1 MLNLL
6 FTRHAVQNVTVGLA
20 LAQVRRPFTLGSM
33 TIKRTFPLLALMLLG
48 AIACGGQDDSKNAP
62 RVRSGIDESKPLNTL
77 TLAEMEQLSQS
88 VAETVSRP
96 EVRESFCMF
105 GAAASQAFA
114 EAFGTEPEM
123 SCEERVDTCLRQP
136 PAPSTLTQ
144 EEVAQFASCTATV
157 GQYEACTNAVIS
169 KIQEVFG
176 AVTCDFKPEEGAAPD
191 PWNFTECETLE
202 QLCPSGENNSIDGS
216 SPDGETPS
224 GETIVE

>member
-1 MLNLL
+1 M
-6 FTRHAVQNVTVGLA
+6 TR
-20 LAQVRRPFTLGSM
+20 R
-33 TIKRTFPLLALMLLG
+33 RTFPLLTITLLG
-48 AIACGGQDDSKNAP
+48 TIACGGQDGSKNTP
-62 RVRSGIDESKPLNTL
+62 RVKSGIDESKPLNTL
-77 TLAEMEQLSQS
+77 TPAEIEQLRESI
-88 VAETVSRP
+88 AETMSTP
-96 EVRESFCMF
+96 EVREAFCVF
-105 GAAASQAFA
+105 AALVTQSFA
-114 EAFGTEPEM
+114 EAFGLEPET
-123 SCEERVDTCLRQP
+123 SCEEQLDTCLSEP
-136 PAPSTLTQ
+136 PTPSSTTPEQ
-144 EEVAQFASCTATV
+144 VAQLATCTATV